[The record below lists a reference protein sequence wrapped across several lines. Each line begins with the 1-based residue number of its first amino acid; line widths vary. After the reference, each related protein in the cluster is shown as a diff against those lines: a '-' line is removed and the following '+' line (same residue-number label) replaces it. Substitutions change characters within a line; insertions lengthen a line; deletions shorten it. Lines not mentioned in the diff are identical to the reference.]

1 MIDHWLREIK
11 DAFIAIFRPILK
23 IDMSPNVLTL
33 LSGAFGLFSCYL
45 CAFDLTFW
53 AFFFWNMNRLF
64 DGLDGYYARQKG
76 MTSDFGGYLDIV
88 VDFTVYALI
97 PLGIC
102 YSRNDSGVFAAAV
115 FMEGTFFVNAASLF
129 FLSALI
135 EKNEHAKQAYA
146 KSERT
151 TLKMPPALIEGFETQ
166 VAFSLFILFPLYAEA
181 FFWVFGWLVAF
192 NIVQRMWW
200 AYYNLEG

>member
-76 MTSDFGGYLDIV
+76 MTSDFGGYLDSWLTSQCMRLSHWASAI
-88 VDFTVYALI
+88 
-97 PLGIC
+97 
-102 YSRNDSGVFAAAV
+102 AV
-115 FMEGTFFVNAASLF
+115 TT
-129 FLSALI
+129 
-135 EKNEHAKQAYA
+135 QAY
-146 KSERT
+146 
-151 TLKMPPALIEGFETQ
+151 
-166 VAFSLFILFPLYAEA
+166 SLLRCSWRVHSL
-181 FFWVFGWLVAF
+181 
-192 NIVQRMWW
+192 
-200 AYYNLEG
+200 